1 MTFDSEMQIRKATAA
16 DLTAIFSIYARARK
30 FMAENGNGTQWGNVK
45 PKKELV
51 ESDIENGIS
60 YVCVKDGEVVGV
72 FALIFGEDPTYKI
85 IYDGEWL
92 SEEPYATVH
101 RIASSGKV
109 KGTGEFCINWALSQM
124 PNIRIDTHKNNSVM
138 RHLLSKLGFTYCGI
152 IHLEDGDERLA
163 FQKII

>member
-1 MTFDSEMQIRKATAA
+1 MTIRKAVKD
-16 DLTAIFSIYARARK
+16 DLPYIFEIYARARK
-30 FMAENGNGTQWGNVK
+30 FMAENGNPNQWGDIK
-45 PKKELV
+45 PGKELV

-60 YVCVKDGEVVGV
+60 YVCEKDGEILGV
-72 FALIFGEDPTYKI
+72 FAFIYGEDPTYKI

-92 SEEPYATVH
+92 SDEPYAVIH

-109 KGTGEFCINWALSQM
+109 KGTGEFCLKWALSQY
-124 PNIRIDTHKNNSVM
+124 PNIRIDTHKDNTVM
-138 RHLLSKLGFTYCGI
+138 RYLMDKLGFAYCGI

>member
-1 MTFDSEMQIRKATAA
+1 MTSDKMTIRKAVKD
-16 DLTAIFSIYARARK
+16 DLPHIFEIYARARK
-30 FMAENGNGTQWGNVK
+30 FMAENGNLNQWGDIK
-45 PKKELV
+45 PRKELV

-60 YVCVKDGEVVGV
+60 YVCEKDGEILGV
-72 FALIFGEDPTYKI
+72 FAFIYGEDPTYKI

-92 SEEPYATVH
+92 SDEPYAVIH

-109 KGTGEFCINWALSQM
+109 KGTGEFCLKWALSQY
-124 PNIRIDTHKNNSVM
+124 PNVRIDTHKDNTVM
-138 RHLLSKLGFTYCGI
+138 RYLMDKLGFAYCGI

>member
-1 MTFDSEMQIRKATAA
+1 MTIRKAVKN
-16 DLTAIFSIYARARK
+16 DLPYIFEIYARARK
-30 FMAENGNGTQWGNVK
+30 FMAENGNPNQWRDIK
-45 PKKELV
+45 PGKELV

-60 YVCVKDGEVVGV
+60 YVCEKDGEILGV
-72 FALIFGEDPTYKI
+72 FAFIYGEDPTYKI

-92 SEEPYATVH
+92 SDEPYAVIH

-109 KGTGEFCINWALSQM
+109 KGTGEFCLKWALSQY
-124 PNIRIDTHKNNSVM
+124 PNIRIDTHKDNTVM
-138 RHLLSKLGFTYCGI
+138 RYLMDKLGFAYCGI

>member
-1 MTFDSEMQIRKATAA
+1 MTIRKAVKN
-16 DLTAIFSIYARARK
+16 DLPYIFEIYARARK
-30 FMAENGNGTQWGNVK
+30 FMAENGNPNQWGDIK
-45 PKKELV
+45 PGKELV

-60 YVCVKDGEVVGV
+60 YVCEKDGEILGV
-72 FALIFGEDPTYKI
+72 FAFIYGEDPTYKI

-92 SEEPYATVH
+92 SDEPYAVIH

-109 KGTGEFCINWALSQM
+109 KGTGEFCLKWALSQY
-124 PNIRIDTHKNNSVM
+124 PNIRIDTHKDNTVM
-138 RHLLSKLGFTYCGI
+138 RYLMDKLGFAYCGI

>member
-1 MTFDSEMQIRKATAA
+1 MTSDKMTIRKAVKD
-16 DLTAIFSIYARARK
+16 DLPYIFEIYVRARK
-30 FMAENGNGTQWGNVK
+30 FMAENGNLNQWGDIK
-45 PKKELV
+45 PRKELV

-60 YVCVKDGEVVGV
+60 YVCEKDGEILGV
-72 FALIFGEDPTYKI
+72 FAFIYGEDPTYKI

-92 SEEPYATVH
+92 NDKPYAVIH

-109 KGTGEFCINWALSQM
+109 KGTGEFCLKWALSQY
-124 PNIRIDTHKNNSVM
+124 PNIRIDTHRDNTVM
-138 RHLLSKLGFTYCGI
+138 RYLMDKLGFAYCGI

>member
-1 MTFDSEMQIRKATAA
+1 MTIRKAVKN
-16 DLTAIFSIYARARK
+16 DLPYIFEIYARARK
-30 FMAENGNGTQWGNVK
+30 FMAENDNPNQWGDIK
-45 PKKELV
+45 PGKELV

-60 YVCVKDGEVVGV
+60 YVCEKDGEILGV
-72 FALIFGEDPTYKI
+72 FAFIYGEDPTYKI

-92 SEEPYATVH
+92 NDKPYAVIH

-109 KGTGEFCINWALSQM
+109 KGTGEFCLKWALSQY
-124 PNIRIDTHKNNSVM
+124 PNIRIDTHRDNTVM
-138 RHLLSKLGFTYCGI
+138 RHLMDKLGFAYCGI